1 MLGMKGCAVRK
12 AVNMANRIKCI
23 LKNIVITIAIL
34 SAVTGLSLLLDQLD
48 DITHSDAYVSM
59 IFILA
64 VFIISRMTDGYFYG
78 IAASVYGVL
87 TVNFFFTYPFFAF
100 NFSMPGYPITMV
112 TLLTVSTL
120 TCALTTRMK
129 RQEQEKVETE
139 KERLRGDLLRA
150 VSHDFRTPL
159 TSIIGANSA
168 LSESGDDLSA
178 EQKQAL
184 HDSIEKE
191 ALWLQRMVENLLSV
205 TRFSKE
211 GSTRITKSP
220 EAVEEVLA
228 AAAEKFG
235 TRCSTLNVHVTVP
248 EELLICPMDAMLIQ
262 QLLLNLLQNAAQHAV
277 NATRVEMVA
286 TRAGTNAKIR
296 VSDDGC
302 GMKKE
307 QIARILKGKI
317 GETRPQTDSY
327 RNVGIGLSVCS
338 AIASAHG
345 GSLKLENNANGGL
358 VATLLLP
365 LEEYGCGS

>member
-1 MLGMKGCAVRK
+1 VIRAKG
-12 AVNMANRIKCI
+12 I

-48 DITHSDAYVSM
+48 DVTHSDAYVSM

-78 IAASVYGVL
+78 VAASVYGVL
-87 TVNFFFTYPFFAF
+87 TVNYFFTYPYFAF

-112 TLLTVSTL
+112 TLFTVSTL

-129 RQEQEKVETE
+129 RQEQARAEAE

-168 LSESGDDLSA
+168 LSEDGDVLTP
-178 EQKQAL
+178 EQKRAL
-184 HDSIEKE
+184 HGSIEKE
-191 ALWLQRMVENLLSV
+191 AQWLQRMVENLLSV
-205 TRFSKE
+205 TRFSDESGARVAK
-211 GSTRITKSP
+211 TP

-235 TRCSTLNVHVTVP
+235 ARHPGLFVQVTAP
-248 EELLICPMDAMLIQ
+248 EELLICPMDALLIE
-262 QLLLNLLQNAAQHAV
+262 QLLLNLLQNAAQHATH
-277 NATRVEMVA
+277 ATRVEMTA
-286 TRAGTNAKIR
+286 SRAGANAKIS

-307 QIARILKGKI
+307 QIARVLKG
-317 GETRPQTDSY
+317 RPADGRMQADAH
-327 RNVGIGLSVCS
+327 RNMGIGLSVCA
-338 AIASAHG
+338 AIAAAHG
-345 GSLKLENNANGGL
+345 GSLRLENRANGGL
-358 VATLLLP
+358 TATLLLP
-365 LEEYGCGS
+365 LEG